1 MNKNVEIRR
10 IQSCV
15 YLLYEKNFHFSN
27 ADSQVFTRIGEF
39 FFKKSAAKVWR
50 MRKSPYLCIRKT
62 REGMRLNPLLFH
74 GRAIFK
80 VLNAI
85 EI

>member
-1 MNKNVEIRR
+1 MSKAAESRVAPIFF
-10 IQSCV
+10 
-15 YLLYEKNFHFSN
+15 EKNFHFSY
-27 ADSQVFTRIGEF
+27 ADSQCFTGIGENI
-39 FFKKSAAKVWR
+39 FKKSAVKVWR

-62 REGMRLNPLLFH
+62 REGKRFKPLLFYE
-74 GRAIFK
+74 RAIFK